1 MHHNYLQNSLL
12 YIKIV
17 MVKKD
22 NIEKFIIENRE
33 KFIQYNP
40 PESHMEKFLLKLD
53 LRLRH
58 VISIVP
64 YLIRVALI
72 TATIFIGSVLIWNNF
87 IRKDRDEISLG
98 NKISLVIEKINFF
111 SPPSP

>member
-1 MHHNYLQNSLL
+1 MTES
-12 YIKIV
+12 
-17 MVKKD
+17 D

-33 KFIQYNP
+33 RFIEYNP
-40 PESHMEKFLLKLD
+40 PESHMEKFLLRLN

-64 YLIRVALI
+64 HLVRVAFV
-72 TATIFIGSVLIWNNF
+72 TAAVFTASVLIWNNF

-98 NKISLVIEKINFF
+98 NKISLVIEKIERYNHN
-111 SPPSP
+111 

>member
-1 MHHNYLQNSLL
+1 MTES
-12 YIKIV
+12 
-17 MVKKD
+17 D

-33 KFIQYNP
+33 RFIEYNP
-40 PESHMEKFLLKLD
+40 PESHMEKFLLRLN

-64 YLIRVALI
+64 HLVRVAFV
-72 TATIFIGSVLIWNNF
+72 TAAVFTTSVLIWNNF

-98 NKISLVIEKINFF
+98 NKISLVIEKIERYNHN
-111 SPPSP
+111 